1 MQSHKPKAARSRRKA
16 PNGAAALVVSP
27 LAAMSMLNI
36 GRTHL
41 YKLLAARDLESYH
54 EGKSRKITVRSIQ
67 QRVQRKLQEA
77 AA

>member
-1 MQSHKPKAARSRRKA
+1 MQSHKPKAARSRRKVT
-16 PNGAAALVVSP
+16 NGAAALVVSP
-27 LAAMSMLNI
+27 LMAMAMLDV
-36 GRTHL
+36 GRTRL
-41 YKLLAARDLESYH
+41 YQLLAARELESYH